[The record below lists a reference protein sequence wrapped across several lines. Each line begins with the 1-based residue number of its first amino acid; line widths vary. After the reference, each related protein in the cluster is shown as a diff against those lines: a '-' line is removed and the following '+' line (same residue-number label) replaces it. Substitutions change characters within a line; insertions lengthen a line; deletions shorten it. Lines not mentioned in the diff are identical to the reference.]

1 MLFETFVIILLSVFA
16 ILSLILVYKYEKLTD
31 EMLEQLNNFI
41 RLAKKQENL
50 IKQYDKLTDNFLDT
64 MKKQRK
70 TINELKKG
78 EKNEKK

>member
-64 MKKQRK
+64 IKKQRK

>member
-31 EMLEQLNNFI
+31 EMLEQLNNLI

-64 MKKQRK
+64 MEKQRK

-78 EKNEKK
+78 EKNGKK